1 MTLRSKRE
9 AVAHWDIITH
19 NAVPALPGP
28 KITRVNYSGFERVV
42 RPPAPTSADDGN
54 GREGGAEGATG
65 RGSWSGYRF
74 NGMTVTR
81 PGRRPLAN

>member
-1 MTLRSKRE
+1 MTLRSERE

-42 RPPAPTSADDGN
+42 RPPAPPLQMTATAGKEAQR
-54 GREGGAEGATG
+54 GQPGGVRGQATG
-65 RGSWSGYRF
+65 S
-74 NGMTVTR
+74 MV
-81 PGRRPLAN
+81 